1 MLIEIDVWLLGK
13 LEKFSHWFQKL
24 TGKNCFWLAK
34 IAAVCH
40 GLLIVVILM
49 PGVFL
54 GDQTVAIVSGIL
66 MMFTF
71 FTVFKH
77 FALIKHRELVV
88 LREENLSN
96 PFKVL
101 DYDWRITILFVI
113 LLCLFIMAINL
124 MIGYFLFYFSAML
137 AFLMFLQGLLYYF
150 SACDPLP
157 PAKSKV
163 KEWKEKFVNAV
174 KGVFAPAPQPSPVP
188 CE

>member
-1 MLIEIDVWLLGK
+1 MIEIDIWLLGK

-40 GLLIVVILM
+40 GFIIVSILI
-49 PGVFL
+49 PGIFF
-54 GDQTVAIVSGIL
+54 GDQTVVIVSGIL
-66 MMFTF
+66 MVFTF

-88 LREENLSN
+88 LNAREESLSN

-101 DYDWRITILFVI
+101 DYDWRITILFVV
-113 LLCLFIMAINL
+113 LLCLFIMV
-124 MIGYFLFYFSAML
+124 IGYFPVFGAML
-137 AFLMFLQGLLYYF
+137 AFLIFWQGLLYYF

-174 KGVFAPAPQPSPVP
+174 KGVFAPAPRPVP
-188 CE
+188 APCE

>member
-34 IAAVCH
+34 MAAVFH
-40 GLLIVVILM
+40 GLIIVVILM

-113 LLCLFIMAINL
+113 LLCLFIMV
-124 MIGYFLFYFSAML
+124 IGYFPVFGAML
-137 AFLMFLQGLLYYF
+137 AFLIFWQGLLYYF

>member
-1 MLIEIDVWLLGK
+1 MLIEIDVWLLRK
-13 LEKFSHWFQKL
+13 LEKFAHWFQKL

-34 IAAVCH
+34 IAAVFH
-40 GLLIVVILM
+40 GLFIVVILM

-54 GDQTVAIVSGIL
+54 GNQAIAIVSGIL

-77 FALIKHRELVV
+77 FTLIKHRERVV
-88 LREENLSN
+88 LSARKKNLSN

-101 DYDWRITILFVI
+101 DYDWRITVLFVI
-113 LLCLFIMAINL
+113 LLCLFIMVID
-124 MIGYFLFYFSAML
+124 YFLFYFGAML
-137 AFLMFLQGLLYYF
+137 AFLMFWQGLLYYF

-174 KGVFAPAPQPSPVP
+174 KGVFAPAPRPVP
-188 CE
+188 APCE